1 MSVYLREVE
10 GSFIKIISVRIG
22 DEKRVLN
29 NPCGRKPTVCFAG
42 QGVSRGHCPDSVS
55 GASVAPASF
64 PVSILCTKSI
74 E

>member
-1 MSVYLREVE
+1 MTVYLREVE
-10 GSFIKIISVRIG
+10 GSFIKIISVCVE
-22 DEKRVLN
+22 DEKYVLN

-42 QGVSRGHCPDSVS
+42 QSVSRGHCPDSVS
-55 GASVAPASF
+55 GASVTPASF

>member
-22 DEKRVLN
+22 DEKCVLN

-55 GASVAPASF
+55 GTSVTPASF
-64 PVSILCTKSI
+64 PVSILCIKSI

>member
-1 MSVYLREVE
+1 MTVYLREVE

-22 DEKRVLN
+22 DEKYVLN

-42 QGVSRGHCPDSVS
+42 QGVSCGHCPDSVS
-55 GASVAPASF
+55 GASVAPVSF
-64 PVSILCTKSI
+64 PVSVLCTKSI